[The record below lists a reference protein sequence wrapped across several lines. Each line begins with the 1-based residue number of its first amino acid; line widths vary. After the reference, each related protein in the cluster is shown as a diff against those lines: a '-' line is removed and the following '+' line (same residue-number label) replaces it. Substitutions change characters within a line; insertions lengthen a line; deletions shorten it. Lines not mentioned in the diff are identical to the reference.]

1 MSDPQPSQLPVNP
14 EDNQKAVQ
22 EALNKLGTLR
32 RMSMSGG
39 GAFTPLNPTPG
50 SGSLSRQP
58 STGASSRTHSRAPS
72 RAGSRPGT
80 PGVHAMQNPS
90 LNLTEGVSGPDGL
103 PLGLEE
109 LDDPNEGMT
118 AAEARALSA
127 PGTPHFGAQTDL
139 LKTLDDTT
147 RFIRQTSTLNTR
159 TPSVSGI
166 GTLVEKPDYS
176 EAKLVVAMVG
186 LPARGKS
193 YLSNKLMRY
202 LRWLEYK
209 VDVFNVGQL
218 RRRKARDQQEAGE
231 KKTDHSADYFSASN
245 EKASALR
252 EELATETLESLIRWV
267 KAEGNVGIMGK
278 HHIAIIQERQ
288 LILLCRRDK

>member
-1 MSDPQPSQLPVNP
+1 MSEPSQLPVNP

-22 EALNKLGTLR
+22 EALNKLGMLR

-39 GAFTPLNPTPG
+39 AFTPLTSTQPG
-50 SGSLSRQP
+50 SASLSRNP
-58 STGASSRTHSRAPS
+58 STGASSRAASRAASRPS
-72 RAGSRPGT
+72 SRPGT
-80 PGVHAMQNPS
+80 PGVSAIQNPM

-103 PLGLEE
+103 PIGLTS
-109 LDDPNEGMT
+109 LDDSNDEMT

-127 PGTPHFGAQTDL
+127 PGTPHFGAQTAAL
-139 LKTLDDTT
+139 RTLDDNT
-147 RFIRQTSTLNTR
+147 RIIRQSSNFNTR

-209 VDVFNVGQL
+209 VEVFNVGQL
-218 RRRKARDQQEAGE
+218 RRRKARDQQQAGE
-231 KKTDHSADYFSASN
+231 EKTDHSAAYFSSTN

-252 EELATETLESLIRWV
+252 EELATETLESLISWV

-278 HHIAIIQERQ
+278 
-288 LILLCRRDK
+288 LLAPFREE

>member
-1 MSDPQPSQLPVNP
+1 M
-14 EDNQKAVQ
+14 
-22 EALNKLGTLR
+22 
-32 RMSMSGG
+32 
-39 GAFTPLNPTPG
+39 
-50 SGSLSRQP
+50 
-58 STGASSRTHSRAPS
+58 
-72 RAGSRPGT
+72 
-80 PGVHAMQNPS
+80 

-103 PLGLEE
+103 PIGLTS
-109 LDDPNEGMT
+109 LDDNSDEMT

-127 PGTPHFGAQTDL
+127 PGTPHFGAQTAAL
-139 LKTLDDTT
+139 RTLDDNT
-147 RFIRQTSTLNTR
+147 RIIRQSSNFNTR

-209 VDVFNVGQL
+209 VEVFNVGQL
-218 RRRKARDQQEAGE
+218 RRRKARDQQQAGE
-231 KKTDHSADYFSASN
+231 EKTDHSAAYFSSTN

-252 EELATETLESLIRWV
+252 EELATETLESLISWV
-267 KAEGNVGIMGK
+267 KAEGNVGIMGEYRACTRRA
-278 HHIAIIQERQ
+278 HQ
-288 LILLCRRDK
+288 LTVFPRCYQQHFCTSEQNPRTTIPRAESTAHLSGIVLR

>member
-1 MSDPQPSQLPVNP
+1 
-14 EDNQKAVQ
+14 
-22 EALNKLGTLR
+22 
-32 RMSMSGG
+32 
-39 GAFTPLNPTPG
+39 
-50 SGSLSRQP
+50 
-58 STGASSRTHSRAPS
+58 
-72 RAGSRPGT
+72 
-80 PGVHAMQNPS
+80 MQNPS
-90 LNLTEGVSGPDGL
+90 LHLTEGISGPDGL
-103 PLGLEE
+103 PLGMTE
-109 LDDPNEGMT
+109 LDDPNDGMT

-127 PGTPHFGAQTDL
+127 PGTPHFGAQTEM

-147 RFIRQTSTLNTR
+147 RLIRQTSTMNTR

-218 RRRKARDQQEAGE
+218 RRRKARDQQEAG
-231 KKTDHSADYFSASN
+231 KQKTDHSADYFSASN

-267 KAEGNVGIMGK
+267 KAEGNVGIMG
-278 HHIAIIQERQ
+278 ERYFRTWQ
-288 LILLCRRDK
+288 GVSADVFAVLQTQPTAHSRGGARSEKDFHMNQIFSSSS